1 MVGFY
6 DRRCML
12 TGLSLYGIDA
22 TLVPLLRL
30 PDGYRPVALG
40 IAGTYDRYGAIDGI
54 DEDANTALVRSYF
67 LRRLGDGGFVVED
80 PQPLEDIQDRAYFDE
95 AMRDYAD
102 VPAVRAA
109 LDGYARD
116 ELPAWLD
123 D

>member
-12 TGLSLYGIDA
+12 TGLSLHGIDA
-22 TLVPLLRL
+22 TLVPLY
-30 PDGYRPVALG
+30 PDQ
-40 IAGTYDRYGAIDGI
+40 DDQHYG
-54 DEDANTALVRSYF
+54 EDV
-67 LRRLGDGGFVVED
+67 
-80 PQPLEDIQDRAYFDE
+80 RAYFDE

-116 ELPAWLD
+116 ELPA
-123 D
+123 

>member
-1 MVGFY
+1 VVGFY

-12 TGLSLYGIDA
+12 TGLSLHGIDA

-40 IAGTYDRYGAIDGI
+40 IAGTYDRY
-54 DEDANTALVRSYF
+54 
-67 LRRLGDGGFVVED
+67 
-80 PQPLEDIQDRAYFDE
+80 
-95 AMRDYAD
+95 
-102 VPAVRAA
+102 AA
-109 LDGYARD
+109 FDGYARD